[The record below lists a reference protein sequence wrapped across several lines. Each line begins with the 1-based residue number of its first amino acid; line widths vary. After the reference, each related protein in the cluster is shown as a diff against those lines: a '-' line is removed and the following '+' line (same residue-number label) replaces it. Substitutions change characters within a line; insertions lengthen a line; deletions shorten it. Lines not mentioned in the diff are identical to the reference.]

1 MLLKGGNGA
10 SWVEKFKPFGK
21 ISNFVSQIEAQKFSQ
36 VGIFPNST
44 RRKCLL
50 NITLGN
56 PVVSNLMVADAFW
69 PLLHPLKLV
78 HILCTPGKI

>member
-21 ISNFVSQIEAQKFSQ
+21 ISNFVSQIQAEKFSQ

-44 RRKCLL
+44 RKKCLL
-50 NITLGN
+50 NITL
-56 PVVSNLMVADAFW
+56 VVSNLMVADAFW